1 MPQRLMSD
9 ETRETMT
16 FLQAEGLAPLPQQL
30 ELGQIS
36 KELRAL
42 LWAALHGCLSVGAKM
57 DEDLNYDVSLARPW
71 RVILYRWHV
80 FHEHRPSDEYDRRFD
95 TQKNLLKNIVWN
107 RQYADVFELITFILR
122 DADCPELFAEAVA
135 DALKRSRAAYRVV
148 GKTIFPIGSTEEA
161 TTLLRA
167 YSSLSAGEFGG
178 ARSHLEAAGGLLTG
192 GDFAGSVRESIH
204 AVESVAKLIEPKGS
218 TLADALQ
225 RLDKAGRINPNLKR
239 GLNALYDYSSD
250 ERGIRHAKVFGP
262 SAAVDETD
270 ALLMLGSCAAF
281 VSYLIQRSRMP

>member
-1 MPQRLMSD
+1 
-9 ETRETMT
+9 MT

-30 ELGQIS
+30 DLGTIS
-36 KELRAL
+36 QEFRAL
-42 LWAALHGCLSVGAKM
+42 VWAVLHSSLATGAKA
-57 DEDLNYDVSLARPW
+57 EEGLSYHVGVSSTWTA
-71 RVILYRWHV
+71 ILYRWHV
-80 FHEHRPSDEYDRRFD
+80 MHEHRPADEFDRRFD

-107 RQYADVFELITFILR
+107 RSYADVFELLTFIVRDPECPDWLR
-122 DADCPELFAEAVA
+122 DGIE
-135 DALKRSRAAYRVV
+135 DALTRSRAAYRLV
-148 GKTIFPIGSTEEA
+148 GNTIFPICSDEEA
-161 TTLLRA
+161 ATLDRAFASLRE
-167 YSSLSAGEFGG
+167 SEFGG
-178 ARSHLEAAGGLLTG
+178 ARSHMEAAGELLTK

-218 TLADALQ
+218 TLGDALQ

-262 SAAVDETD
+262 EAAVDETD

-281 VSYLIQRSRMP
+281 VTYLIQRSQAGLSA